1 MSLLVTLITTQSFF
15 IQVLNSAGFLPS
27 NFLRPRMVL
36 ARLAPSLDSVM
47 LVTPA
52 AVLSKG
58 CKLLKGTLETLRAPP
73 LVSSR
78 SDVKVVDVKNSN
90 RFYSCPLE
98 VTLRS
103 SYPLEVVLR
112 SIPCCCCL
120 ALRQQQLLKVILEA
134 SRSPPLVPSRSG
146 VKVVDVCRPC
156 RPRSKYFQFLSGTVY
171 VEGAVSC
178 RWRTAAAQKRQ
189 FGVLTM
195 M

>member
-1 MSLLVTLITTQSFF
+1 
-15 IQVLNSAGFLPS
+15 
-27 NFLRPRMVL
+27 
-36 ARLAPSLDSVM
+36 M

-103 SYPLEVVLR
+103 SYPLEVVLKAD
-112 SIPCCCCL
+112 P
-120 ALRQQQLLKVILEA
+120 LLLLLDLTSA
-134 SRSPPLVPSRSG
+134 
-146 VKVVDVCRPC
+146 VV
-156 RPRSKYFQFLSGTVY
+156 
-171 VEGAVSC
+171 
-178 RWRTAAAQKRQ
+178 AQ
-189 FGVLTM
+189 GNT
-195 M
+195 

>member
-90 RFYSCPLE
+90 RF
-98 VTLRS
+98 
-103 SYPLEVVLR
+103 
-112 SIPCCCCL
+112 
-120 ALRQQQLLKVILEA
+120 LLVP
-134 SRSPPLVPSRSG
+134 SRSDVEILVPSRSG
-146 VKVVDVCRPC
+146 VEADPLLLLLGLTSAVV
-156 RPRSKYFQFLSGTVY
+156 
-171 VEGAVSC
+171 
-178 RWRTAAAQKRQ
+178 AQ
-189 FGVLTM
+189 GNT
-195 M
+195 

>member
-1 MSLLVTLITTQSFF
+1 MSLLVTLITTQSFV

-78 SDVKVVDVKNSN
+78 SDVKVVDV
-90 RFYSCPLE
+90 
-98 VTLRS
+98 
-103 SYPLEVVLR
+103 
-112 SIPCCCCL
+112 
-120 ALRQQQLLKVILEA
+120 
-134 SRSPPLVPSRSG
+134 
-146 VKVVDVCRPC
+146 C
-156 RPRSKYFQFLSGTVY
+156 RPRSKYLQFLSGTVY
-171 VEGAVSC
+171 VEVAVSC
-178 RWRTAAAQKRQ
+178 R
-189 FGVLTM
+189 
-195 M
+195 

>member
-1 MSLLVTLITTQSFF
+1 MSLLVTLITAQSFF

-52 AVLSKG
+52 AALSKG
-58 CKLLKGTLETLRAPP
+58 CKLLKGTLENLRAPP

-90 RFYSCPLE
+90 RFYSCPLK

-112 SIPCCCCL
+112 PIPCSCSL

-134 SRSPPLVPSRSG
+134 SRSPALVPSRSG

-156 RPRSKYFQFLSGTVY
+156 RPRSKYLQFLSGTVY
-171 VEGAVSC
+171 VEVEVSC
-178 RWRTAAAQKRQ
+178 R
-189 FGVLTM
+189 
-195 M
+195 

>member
-47 LVTPA
+47 LVTPS

-78 SDVKVVDVKNSN
+78 SDVKVVDVKNPN
-90 RFYSCPLE
+90 RFYWCPLE

-112 SIPCCCCL
+112 PIPCCCSL
-120 ALRQQQLLKVILEA
+120 ALRQQ
-134 SRSPPLVPSRSG
+134 
-146 VKVVDVCRPC
+146 
-156 RPRSKYFQFLSGTVY
+156 
-171 VEGAVSC
+171 
-178 RWRTAAAQKRQ
+178 
-189 FGVLTM
+189 
-195 M
+195 

>member
-58 CKLLKGTLETLRAPP
+58 CKLLKGTLETLRALP

-78 SDVKVVDVKNSN
+78 SDNSQL
-90 RFYSCPLE
+90 CE
-98 VTLRS
+98 LRID
-103 SYPLEVVLR
+103 YLIED
-112 SIPCCCCL
+112 
-120 ALRQQQLLKVILEA
+120 
-134 SRSPPLVPSRSG
+134 G
-146 VKVVDVCRPC
+146 
-156 RPRSKYFQFLSGTVY
+156 
-171 VEGAVSC
+171 
-178 RWRTAAAQKRQ
+178 
-189 FGVLTM
+189 
-195 M
+195 